1 MTIRYWVILGHSE
14 INQRNP
20 ITTLPQKT
28 DLVLTTTCGRVFQ
41 KNNMY
46 EKMFENDNLE
56 YLPHFLTIYNLLKT
70 QKRTEKIAFYNN
82 LIRNTEIHSWNR
94 DPANPTFFYMDQII
108 QMGPPENDDLVHG
121 VYELPTNIRN
131 TRIATTS
138 IFNVSKKSKVRLST
152 ILRKIHEKTG
162 PGNKAV
168 VFGLFCR
175 DVPGFQKEH
184 LRNTSPIKIN
194 PTTSARTVPSK
205 IGTRKFWPEGLSRY
219 KTLRPVTSRLQY
231 FKTIESARKLKSLTK
246 GLVYRPKSMTS
257 VALKSVTRRPTL
269 KRSPVLKKKRHNI

>member
-14 INQRNP
+14 INKRNP

-41 KNNMY
+41 KNNKY
-46 EKMFENDNLE
+46 EEMFENDNLK
-56 YLPHFLTIYNLLKT
+56 YLPIFLSIYNSFKT
-70 QKRTEKIAFYNN
+70 QERTTKSEFYNN

-108 QMGPPENDDLVHG
+108 EMGPPEYSGLVHG

-138 IFNVSKKSKVRLST
+138 LFNVSKKSKVRLST
-152 ILRKIHEKTG
+152 ILRRIHTRTG

-175 DVPGFQKEH
+175 DIPGFQKEH
-184 LRNTSPIKIN
+184 LRNTSPIKIK
-194 PTTSARTVPSK
+194 PTLSARTVPSK
-205 IGTRKFWPEGLSRY
+205 IGTRKFWSEGLSRY
-219 KTLRPVTSRLQY
+219 KTLRPVTSRLPY
-231 FKTIESARKLKSLTK
+231 FKTIESARKIKSLTK
-246 GLVYRPKSMTS
+246 GLVYRPKSMTT
-257 VALKSVTRRPTL
+257 VALDSVTRRPTL